1 MLPHRGLWASAM
13 AWLAE
18 AEPTTN
24 SVVLHA
30 APMFHLADGAMINS
44 GTIIGALHAVI
55 PSFTPEGV
63 LQAIEHYRVMTCC
76 WCRR

>member
-1 MLPHRGLWASAM
+1 MGERDGLARRGRA
-13 AWLAE
+13 
-18 AEPTTN
+18 N
-24 SVVLHA
+24 HQQRHLHA

-44 GTIIGALHAVI
+44 GTIIGAMHAVI

>member
-1 MLPHRGLWASAM
+1 
-13 AWLAE
+13 
-18 AEPTTN
+18 
-24 SVVLHA
+24 
-30 APMFHLADGAMINS
+30 MFHLADGAMINS
-44 GTIIGALHAVI
+44 GTIIGAMHAVI